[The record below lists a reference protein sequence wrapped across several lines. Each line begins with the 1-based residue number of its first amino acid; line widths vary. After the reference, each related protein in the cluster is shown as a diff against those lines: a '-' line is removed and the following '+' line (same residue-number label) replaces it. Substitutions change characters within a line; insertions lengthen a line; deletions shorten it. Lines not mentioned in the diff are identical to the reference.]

1 MIRKCNSIATW
12 RPGKNK
18 TFSKLN
24 TVTSECVIESLLLF
38 FNDSP
43 LISFN
48 HHKVPSFYILFIFI
62 TNTIYTLH
70 SLVNC
75 LRKVKKTKN
84 RDLK

>member
-38 FNDSP
+38 NDSP

-48 HHKVPSFYILFIFI
+48 HHKVPSFHILLVFI
-62 TNTIYTLH
+62 TNTIHTLH